1 MQRRFSGTDDSVR
14 NHYRVITDVPVIGT
28 YPLPLAPAGPA
39 SAMRGIC
46 TSAAGIVW
54 QDYRCGWAVTYDI
67 RRFNDELVV
76 RVCYRP

>member
-1 MQRRFSGTDDSVR
+1 MQRRFSGMDASVR

-28 YPLPLAPAGPA
+28 YPLPLAPTGPA
-39 SAMRGIC
+39 STMRGIS
-46 TSAAGIVW
+46 TSAAGIISH
-54 QDYRCGWAVTYDI
+54 DYRCGWAVTYNI